1 MNEWHEKFHHQ
12 QEHWK
17 HHVEHQK
24 EVRKMETQKH
34 VEELLHPHPP
44 SAVPKKPSQK
54 KSVSRVTSTLSNC
67 TSSVSVKV
75 TKPTRSKPSENGKV
89 VCKAVRFVTI
99 PTVYIMEEEK
109 MFQEHEEDATVTSD
123 CKTSQSGTE
132 GSKQEDEEVVLRE
145 VASKMATKAINRA
158 VQKVTPL

>member
-1 MNEWHEKFHHQ
+1 
-12 QEHWK
+12 
-17 HHVEHQK
+17 
-24 EVRKMETQKH
+24 METKKH

-44 SAVPKKPSQK
+44 PSAAPKKPSRM

-75 TKPTRSKPSENGKV
+75 TKPTGSKPSENGKV

-99 PTVYIMEEEK
+99 PTVHIMEEEE
-109 MFQEHEEDATVTSD
+109 MFREGEEDATVTVTSD
-123 CKTSQSGTE
+123 CKISQSGTE
-132 GSKQEDEEVVLRE
+132 GSKQEDEEEVVLHE
-145 VASKMATKAINRA
+145 VASKVVTKAINGA